1 MPTLIKTANDDLAAL
16 KELAC
21 RAVDETRATLAELAM
36 AIHAHPELGFE
47 ERRAVGLITRILE
60 ANGFKVSREAAGLE
74 TAFVAEAAAEGG
86 GGDGAGAVSDRAGRT
101 VGILA
106 EYDALPE
113 MGHACGHN
121 LIAASAVGAGLAVR
135 RALEAGKVTGTV
147 KVFGTPA
154 EEGGGGKVLMAG
166 AGLFDGLTA
175 ALAMHPSQQNA
186 VGGSC
191 LAVRPF
197 TFRFRGRP
205 AHAAASPHDGI
216 NALDAVIA
224 TFNGVNALRQQVKP
238 DVRIHGIIT
247 KGGTAPNIIP
257 ELAEARFAV
266 RAAKVDYL
274 AEVAEKVVNCA
285 RAGALATGA
294 TLEVKQGLEYADI
307 LPCPPLSDL
316 MRANMER
323 LGLTVRDLTGTVT
336 PASSDLGNV
345 SHVVPM
351 EEGNFAL
358 VPPEVAYHTEAFCRA
373 AGSAAAADVVVAAAK
388 AIAMTALDLLVSDD
402 AAERV
407 REGYTVAKG

>member
-1 MPTLIKTANDDLAAL
+1 MTRSTDDLAAL

-21 RAVDETRATLAELAM
+21 RAVDEVRATLTDLAM
-36 AIHAHPELGFE
+36 DLHAHPELGFQE
-47 ERRAVGLITRILE
+47 KHAAGLITRVLE
-60 ANGFKVSREAAGLE
+60 ENGLMVSRGVAGLE
-74 TAFVAEAAAEGG
+74 TAFVAEIAADSA
-86 GGDGAGAVSDRAGRT
+86 AVRKGKAGRT
-101 VGILA
+101 VGVLA

-121 LIAASAVGAGLAVR
+121 LIAASAVGAGLALR
-135 RALEAGKVTGTV
+135 RVLQGGRVAGTV

-154 EEGGGGKVLMAG
+154 EEGGGGKVIMAD

-191 LAVRPF
+191 LAVRPY

-224 TFNGVNALRQQVKP
+224 TFNGVGALRQQVKP

-257 ELAEARFAV
+257 ESAEARFIV

-274 AEVAEKVVNCA
+274 DEVAEKVINCA

-294 TLEVKQGLEYADI
+294 TLEVKEGLQYADI

-316 MRANMER
+316 MKANMES
-323 LGLTVRDLTGTVT
+323 LGLTVRDLIGTVT

-358 VPPEVAYHTEAFCRA
+358 VPAEVAYHTEAFCRA
-373 AGSAAAADVVVAAAK
+373 AGSPAAADVVVAAAK
-388 AIAMTALDLLVSDD
+388 ALAMTALDLLVSDE

-407 REGYTVAKG
+407 RVGFAAASRKESAGAR